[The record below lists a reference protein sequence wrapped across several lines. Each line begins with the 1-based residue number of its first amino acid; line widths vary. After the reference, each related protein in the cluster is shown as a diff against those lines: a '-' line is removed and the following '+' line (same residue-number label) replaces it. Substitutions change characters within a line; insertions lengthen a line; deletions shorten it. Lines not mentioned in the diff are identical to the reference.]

1 MESAIHHDYRQ
12 EPITSDA
19 ACEQYQAYLAKIE
32 AMITAQEN
40 IVASARTHGDVHDL
54 ARARSSLWRL
64 LTKRQGV
71 VDAIQAYARRQD
83 QSDFQAH

>member
-1 MESAIHHDYRQ
+1 MYHDYRQ

-19 ACEQYQAYLAKIE
+19 ACEQYRAYLAKIE
-32 AMITAQEN
+32 AMIAAQED
-40 IVASARTHGDVHDL
+40 VVVGARANGDVHDL

-71 VDAIQAYARRQD
+71 FDAIQAYARTQG
-83 QSDFQAH
+83 

>member
-1 MESAIHHDYRQ
+1 MESVIHHDYRQ

-19 ACEQYQAYLAKIE
+19 ACEQYQNYLAKIE
-32 AMITAQEN
+32 AMIATQED
-40 IVASARTHGDVHDL
+40 IVAEARTSGNDQEL

-71 VDAIQAYARRQD
+71 IDAIQAYD
-83 QSDFQAH
+83 CKQA